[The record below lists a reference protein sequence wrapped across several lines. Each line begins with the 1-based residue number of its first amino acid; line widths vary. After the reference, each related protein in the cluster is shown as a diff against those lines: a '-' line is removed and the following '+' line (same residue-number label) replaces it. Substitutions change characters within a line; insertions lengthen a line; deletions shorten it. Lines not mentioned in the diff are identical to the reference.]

1 MSVIDQLKKESLKL
15 RKEKNDLASF
25 SVFTI
30 SEIEKIGKNDGN
42 RSTTD
47 AEAIQY
53 VKKQIQKSN
62 ETLTIVKEDSKK
74 NLILR
79 EIQLLETLLPQMVS
93 NETVCEF
100 LETIDISSMNKG
112 QIMGE
117 VKKKFGVLVDMKSV
131 GNILKEKFN
140 V

>member
-1 MSVIDQLKKESLKL
+1 MSVLEKLKKSSLSL
-15 RKEKNDLASF
+15 RREKSPLASF

-47 AEAIQY
+47 SEAIQY
-53 VKKQIQKSN
+53 VKKQIQKSHD
-62 ETLTIVKEDSKK
+62 TLSIVKEDSKK
-74 NLILR
+74 NLISQ

-93 NETVCEF
+93 EQEVHEF
-100 LETIDISSMNKG
+100 LETLNIVSMNKG

-131 GNILKEKFN
+131 GNILKEKFD